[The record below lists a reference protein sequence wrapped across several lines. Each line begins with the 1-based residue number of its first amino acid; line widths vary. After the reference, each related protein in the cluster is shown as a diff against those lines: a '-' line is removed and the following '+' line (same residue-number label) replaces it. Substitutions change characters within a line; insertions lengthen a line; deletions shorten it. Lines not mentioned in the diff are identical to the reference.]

1 MIDILNKIIATKKE
15 EVAFNQK
22 VKPLSSLQNSVHF
35 NRTCYNFEEFII
47 QKSGVIAEFKRKSPS
62 KGTINANVK
71 VNEVVSAYQNAGA
84 SAISVLTDTNYF
96 GGTLNDLLIARENL
110 QIPLLRKDFMIDTYQ
125 ITEAKAYGADIILL
139 IAACLSVQQTQDL
152 AAFAKSIGLNVFL
165 EIHTEEE
172 LQHFNSNIDVVG
184 INNRNLKTFKVDIE
198 NSIRLCQMLPN
209 EKIKVAESGIHNPE
223 LVKQL
228 KTQGFKGFLIGENFM
243 KTENPGESCTNFI
256 QSI

>member
-1 MIDILNKIIATKKE
+1 MINILTKIVATKKD

-22 VKPLSSLQNSVHF
+22 AKPLAMLQNQSLYH
-35 NRTCYNFEEFII
+35 RTCYNFEEFIV

-71 VNEVVSAYQNAGA
+71 VQDVALGYQNAGA
-84 SAISVLTDTNYF
+84 SALSVLTDTNYF
-96 GGTLNDLLIARENL
+96 GGTLNDLLLARQTVQL
-110 QIPLLRKDFMIDTYQ
+110 PILRKDFMIDTYQ
-125 ITEAKAYGADIILL
+125 ITEAKAYGADVILL

-172 LQHFNSNIDVVG
+172 LAHFNSNIDVVG

-209 EKIKVAESGIHNPE
+209 EKIKVAESGIDNPE

-243 KTENPGESCTNFI
+243 KTENPGDSCTKFI